1 MSNDPIHDLI
11 HHCERV
17 NPTNRRLTREERRAD
32 FQLRLAIARVKVQYR
47 ARQGNP
53 ATKRAG
59 IIGVGLITYA
69 EHRLATF
76 DRRVEALVRPRP
88 ARPA

>member
-1 MSNDPIHDLI
+1 MSSDPMYDLMR
-11 HHCERV
+11 HCERV
-17 NPTNRRLTREERRAD
+17 NPTSRKLTRDEVRAD
-32 FQLRLAIARVKVQYR
+32 FALRLAVARVKVQYR

-53 ATKRAG
+53 ATERAG

-76 DRRVEALVRPRP
+76 DRRVEALT
-88 ARPA
+88 